1 MEVRRERDFCGCVAA
16 LWCEGERSTSC
27 GCGS

>member
-1 MEVRRERDFCGCVAA
+1 MEVRQRGTFAGVAA

-27 GCGS
+27 RCG